1 MISNVLQEL
10 LPEEVGS
17 MENLEEL
24 LFGFRYKLA
33 FESTPESSNFHTFT
47 GKGVSPKCDALNHR
61 LTIGIGIRS
70 AFSQVIFKIVNKEK
84 VIPMSEVNWSNAYGV
99 ADSENVWISYIPFSF
114 FQKMYHDLQ
123 PEDWTHIE
131 GDLVMTIMRTD
142 GTQSVRRGAHIVYK
156 EDMESV
162 QESKTW
168 ISDYGNLLQVDGGD
182 YQEHPDYDT
191 IVSGFFFKRQ
201 R

>member
-61 LTIGIGIRS
+61 LTIGIPGNHVPIWDWHS
-70 AFSQVIFKIVNKEK
+70 QYAFSRVIFKIVNKEK
-84 VIPMSEVNWSNAYGV
+84 VIPMSEA
-99 ADSENVWISYIPFSF
+99 
-114 FQKMYHDLQ
+114 
-123 PEDWTHIE
+123 HIE

-156 EDMESV
+156 KDMESV